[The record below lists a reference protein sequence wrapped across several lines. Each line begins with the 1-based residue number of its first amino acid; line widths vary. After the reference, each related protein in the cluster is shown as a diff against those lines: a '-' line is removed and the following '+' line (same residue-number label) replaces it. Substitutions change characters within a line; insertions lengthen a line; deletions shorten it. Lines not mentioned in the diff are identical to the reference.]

1 MTFIGRPR
9 YTYLTAVHFIDW
21 IIIWIYLSIDKSI
34 CDYTFHTSMAPFLN
48 RWCLPVTAAIATTA
62 AGAAAVAA
70 AVLVDAAAQ
79 LLPDMI

>member
-48 RWCLPVTAAIATTA
+48 RWCLPVTGAIATTA
-62 AGAAAVAA
+62 AATTAAT
-70 AVLVDAAAQ
+70 AVLVVAAAQ

>member
-1 MTFIGRPR
+1 
-9 YTYLTAVHFIDW
+9 
-21 IIIWIYLSIDKSI
+21 
-34 CDYTFHTSMAPFLN
+34 MAPFLN

-62 AGAAAVAA
+62 AAAAA